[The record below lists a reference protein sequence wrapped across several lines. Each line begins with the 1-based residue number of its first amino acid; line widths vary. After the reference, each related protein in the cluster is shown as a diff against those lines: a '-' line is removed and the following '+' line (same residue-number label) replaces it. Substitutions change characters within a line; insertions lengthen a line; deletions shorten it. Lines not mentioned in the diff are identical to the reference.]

1 MKEGK
6 ITLTRKQLKRY
17 TVICRYIEK
26 QITRT
31 EAAELLS
38 LSPRQITRLK
48 KGVIESGA
56 EFLIHKNTGVRPAH
70 AILNEVKEKIVE
82 IHSQKEF
89 KDVNFLHFKEIL
101 NEEYSIDISY
111 SSLYSILK
119 NAGIKSPMKK
129 KIRRKKHRR
138 KRKPNFGQLVQIDA
152 TPYEWFSDKVKYSL
166 HGAIDDAT
174 GKILGLYMTK
184 NECLFGYFEMMKICC
199 TEFGIPQSIYS
210 DKHTIFRSPKT
221 DKLSIE
227 EEINGKKVNLTQF
240 GRAMHELGTDII
252 YANSPQAKG
261 RVERLWVT
269 LQSRLPVEFARKG
282 IKDIDSANKFLR
294 EYMHEFN
301 RKFSVEPENTGSLF
315 VELREEENIDNFLC
329 IKHTRKMDSTGVF
342 SFKNRAFQIVDEGF
356 PLISSKSEVTVFIN
370 PNFGIKVEYKGKVYN
385 TVHYIRPARKM
396 SKAQVKSVVSDI
408 VGPHLKHSS
417 EEWRKIW
424 WYEDYNQSLK
434 FLFELFFDNKKFIS

>member
-1 MKEGK
+1 
-6 ITLTRKQLKRY
+6 
-17 TVICRYIEK
+17 
-26 QITRT
+26 
-31 EAAELLS
+31 
-38 LSPRQITRLK
+38 
-48 KGVIESGA
+48 
-56 EFLIHKNTGVRPAH
+56 
-70 AILNEVKEKIVE
+70 
-82 IHSQKEF
+82 
-89 KDVNFLHFKEIL
+89 
-101 NEEYSIDISY
+101 
-111 SSLYSILK
+111 
-119 NAGIKSPMKK
+119 
-129 KIRRKKHRR
+129 
-138 KRKPNFGQLVQIDA
+138 
-152 TPYEWFSDKVKYSL
+152 
-166 HGAIDDAT
+166 
-174 GKILGLYMTK
+174 MTK

-269 LQSRLPVEFARKG
+269 LQSRLLVEFARKG
-282 IKDIDSANKFLR
+282 IKDIDGANKFLR

-315 VELREEENIDNFLC
+315 IELREEENIDNFLC
-329 IKHTRKMDSTGVF
+329 IKNTRKMDSTGVF

-408 VGPHLKHSS
+408 VGPHLKHNS